1 MGMINVLKTDVDVN
15 CFAATGR
22 ESAGFEA
29 HGCSIV
35 VDNLRQLEERL

>member
-1 MGMINVLKTDVDVN
+1 VGMINVLKTDVDVD

-22 ESAGFEA
+22 ESARCEA

-35 VDNLRQLEERL
+35 VENLR